1 MPIGVYARSEQIL
14 DKNAP
19 ISDNNGVS
27 HTHDNSAAVL
37 QQVPVSGAFF
47 LFAVG
52 AGVRSAILPPE
63 YLDFEKPI
71 ADLEKKIEE
80 LTLFTSNGNIDLEE
94 EILKLHKKADQLRVE
109 IYSRLTPWQ
118 KVQLSRHPNRP
129 YTLDYIEAMLT
140 DFVEMHGDRS
150 FADDPAIVGGM
161 ARLDGLSVI
170 VIGHQKG
177 RTLKDRVFRNFGQ
190 PNPEGYR
197 KALRLMRFAEKFN
210 KPIITLIDTQGAY
223 PGIGAEERGQGE
235 SIARNL
241 YVMSGLKV
249 PIVSVIIGE
258 GGSGGA
264 LALGVADR
272 VLMLE
277 HATYSVISPEGC
289 AAILWNNGS
298 KANEAADLLKI
309 TAQDLFQ
316 MKVIDEMVEEPIG
329 GAHRDPRRAAELL
342 KEAVTRNLS
351 EIRSTLPAALVGLR
365 YEKFRKLGMF
375 DQI

>member
-1 MPIGVYARSEQIL
+1 
-14 DKNAP
+14 
-19 ISDNNGVS
+19 
-27 HTHDNSAAVL
+27 
-37 QQVPVSGAFF
+37 
-47 LFAVG
+47 
-52 AGVRSAILPPE
+52 LPPE
-63 YLDFEKPI
+63 YLEFEKPI

-94 EILKLHKKADQLRVE
+94 EILKLHKKADQLRAE

-118 KVQLSRHPNRP
+118 KAQISRHPNRP

-140 DFVEMHGDRS
+140 DFTEMHGDRS
-150 FADDPAIVGGM
+150 FADDAAIVGGM
-161 ARLDGLSVI
+161 ARLDGMPVV

-177 RTLKDRVFRNFGQ
+177 RTTKEKIMRNFGM

-197 KALRLMRFAEKFN
+197 KALRLMEFAEKFR
-210 KPIITLIDTQGAY
+210 KPLITFIDTPGAY

-241 YVMSGLKV
+241 YVMSGLKI
-249 PIVSVIIGE
+249 PIVATVIGE

-277 HATYSVISPEGC
+277 HSTYSVISPEGC

-298 KANEAADLLKI
+298 KASEAADLLKI

-329 GAHRDPRRAAELL
+329 GAHRDPRRVAELL
-342 KEAVTRNLS
+342 KEAISRNFS
-351 EIRSTLPAALVGLR
+351 EIRNIPPSDLIRIR
-365 YEKFRKLGMF
+365 YDKFRKLGMF

>member
-1 MPIGVYARSEQIL
+1 M
-14 DKNAP
+14 
-19 ISDNNGVS
+19 
-27 HTHDNSAAVL
+27 
-37 QQVPVSGAFF
+37 
-47 LFAVG
+47 
-52 AGVRSAILPPE
+52 PPE
-63 YLDFEKPI
+63 YLEFEKPI

-80 LTLFTSNGNIDLEE
+80 LTLFTSSGNIDLEE
-94 EILKLHKKADQLRVE
+94 EILKLHKKADQLRAE

-118 KVQLSRHPNRP
+118 KAQISRHPNRP

-140 DFVEMHGDRS
+140 DFTEMHGDRA
-150 FADDPAIVGGM
+150 FADDPAIVCGM
-161 ARLDGLSVI
+161 ARLDGMPIV

-177 RTLKDRVFRNFGQ
+177 RTTKEKISRNFGM

-197 KALRLMRFAEKFN
+197 KALRAMRFAEKFK
-210 KPIITLIDTQGAY
+210 KPLITFIDTPGAY

-241 YVMSGLKV
+241 YVMSGLTV
-249 PIVSVIIGE
+249 PIVATVIGE

-272 VLMLE
+272 VLMFE

-289 AAILWNNGS
+289 AAILWDNGS
-298 KANEAADLLKI
+298 KAYEAADLLKI

-316 MKVIDEMVEEPIG
+316 MKVIDEMIEEPIG

-351 EIRSTLPAALVGLR
+351 EIKDLSSAELISLR